1 MQNIVAQ
8 IITRC
13 ETTATFEHIS
23 DVAPFFEIDPHWN
36 HQASEEKRKT
46 ELTASVVANHARFG
60 RRCFNTHLPWV
71 SE

>member
-13 ETTATFEHIS
+13 ETTATFQHIS

-36 HQASEEKRKT
+36 HQASEGNNTAEK
-46 ELTASVVANHARFG
+46 ELSARPSIHARF
-60 RRCFNTHLPWV
+60 RST
-71 SE
+71 